1 LPHKA
6 GCATHGFA
14 EADLESRWYQLKS
27 NVLRST
33 NLIPF
38 HASHSQETCPG
49 RKIENQETYA
59 DCNTNDKETSARRE
73 TESATALSFTAT

>member
-6 GCATHGFA
+6 RCATHGFA
-14 EADLESRWYQLKS
+14 EADPESCWYQLKS

-38 HASHSQETCPG
+38 HASHSQETCPS
-49 RKIENQETYA
+49 R
-59 DCNTNDKETSARRE
+59 NTNDKETSARRE
-73 TESATALSFTAT
+73 TESATVLGFTAT

>member
-6 GCATHGFA
+6 CCATHGFA
-14 EADLESRWYQLKS
+14 EADPESCWYQLKS

-38 HASHSQETCPG
+38 HASHSQETCPD
-49 RKIENQETYA
+49 RKTENHETYA
-59 DCNTNDKETSARRE
+59 GRNTNDKETSARQE
-73 TESATALSFTAT
+73 TESAPAVGFTAT